1 MGDGKHIHTGAKGTL
16 TATFPPPVR
25 GKTAPVAPPAFLPRQ
40 LPGAVQAKLI
50 VPRALTKSASGAV
63 PVPSVFRPGFGLHDH
78 GARSTPKP
86 GLANAVAQAKLAIPQ
101 PMVPPVFQPHAGS
114 KVAQAKLAGAVPA
127 FARAIPVRAAARPPA
142 AVIQR
147 ASRDKMAQSHNYIVP
162 AQIGWYQQH
171 VTLRISH
178 CVHVILKV
186 WHVLHEAKKTHA
198 ASSLRRMASVVSPT
212 AEAQVGVGNYGAT
225 GGKLDAAHL
234 MNTTVRSDLLLSGM
248 TVSSTQEAMIRDLY
262 TMSGATT
269 MQLKSDNVGPDK
281 VIDTCMTEFAAY
293 CATKCDGGV
302 APVDSATLVTWL
314 TGKCNE
320 RLTASTKSANAN
332 YVSAIAGVAAAT
344 HAGHDVAFEMDA
356 WTKDYK

>member
-1 MGDGKHIHTGAKGTL
+1 MGNGKHMHTGTQGTL

-40 LPGAVQAKLI
+40 LPAAVQAKLI
-50 VPRALTKSASGAV
+50 VPRALGKSASGAV
-63 PVPSVFRPGFGLHDH
+63 PVPPVFRPGFGPQGH
-78 GARSTPKP
+78 GVRSTPNP
-86 GLANAVAQAKLAIPQ
+86 GLANAVAQAKSAIQRSMVTPVSQ
-101 PMVPPVFQPHAGS
+101 PDAGS
-114 KVAQAKLAGAVPA
+114 KVAQAKPAGAVPA

-147 ASRDKMAQSHNYIVP
+147 ASRDKMEQSHNYIVP
-162 AQIGWYQQH
+162 AQDGWYQQH

-178 CVHVILKV
+178 CVQVILKV

-198 ASSLRRMASVVSPT
+198 ASSLHRMASVVSPT

-269 MQLKSDNVGPDK
+269 MQLKGDNVGPDK
-281 VIDTCMTEFAAY
+281 VIDTCMTEFAAE
-293 CATKCDGGV
+293 CAAECDSGA
-302 APVDSATLVTWL
+302 APADAVTLVKLL
-314 TGKCNE
+314 TDKCHK
-320 RLTASTKSANAN
+320 RLTASKKHAKAN
-332 YVSAIAGVAAAT
+332 YMSAIAGVAAAT
-344 HAGHDVAFEMDA
+344 DDGHDVASEMVA
-356 WTKDYK
+356 WTNEYK